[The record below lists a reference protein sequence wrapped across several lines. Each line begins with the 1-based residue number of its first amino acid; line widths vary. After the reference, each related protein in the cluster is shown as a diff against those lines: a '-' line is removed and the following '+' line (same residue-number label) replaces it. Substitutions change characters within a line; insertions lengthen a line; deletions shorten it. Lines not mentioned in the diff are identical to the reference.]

1 MSQLNIGI
9 STPSPLLLS
18 GLMAQVKSLSH
29 SQANVID
36 ATGKDLAEMASRR
49 QISVAI
55 VDMVEQSPDSL
66 QALKEQSQGRLKLVG
81 LYHSALPSTMT
92 APLDYAISIYDDA
105 STIAEIL
112 NRLSRPVETS
122 EDEGDPTRELT
133 PREQEIV
140 KGVVMG
146 LSNKEIASHMDL
158 SVNTV
163 TTHRRNI
170 AAKLRIHSPAGL
182 TIYALM
188 QGLVSLDQVA
198 PK

>member
-9 STPSPLLLS
+9 STPSPLLLA
-18 GLMAQVKSLSH
+18 GLMAQVKALSH

-36 ATGKDLAEMASRR
+36 ATGKDLAEMALRR

-55 VDMVEQSPDSL
+55 IDMVEQSPASL

-81 LYHSALPSTMT
+81 LYHSALPATMT

-105 STIAEIL
+105 STISDML
-112 NRLSRPVETS
+112 RRLSKPIVA
-122 EDEGDPTRELT
+122 EDDDADSTRDLT

-146 LSNKEIASHMDL
+146 LSNKEIASQMDL